1 MYGVIVRWSAGAKI
15 NHGLV
20 GPFASERGA
29 QTWANA
35 QRVPNPAISGLSY
48 VVSEMV
54 LPYELVERL
63 PTFGFVDTDGELFNI
78 STGRSEGTYE

>member
-20 GPFASERGA
+20 GPFHSERGA
-29 QTWANA
+29 QTWAAA
-35 QRVPNPAISGLSY
+35 QRVPNPAISGVSY
-48 VVSEMV
+48 VVSEMM
-54 LPYELVERL
+54 LPSDLTGRF

-78 STGRSEGTYE
+78 STERSEGTYE